1 MSSCL
6 ACQTHASAAC
16 THHEPMS
23 SDNLV
28 CIALGKR
35 IRALREARGWTQVEM
50 AVHLGINRGHLSDIE
65 RGKREIG
72 LLMLQVIAR
81 GLDTTMDKLLKG
93 L

>member
-1 MSSCL
+1 
-6 ACQTHASAAC
+6 
-16 THHEPMS
+16 MS

-35 IRALREARGWTQVEM
+35 VRALRQSKGWTQVDM

-72 LLMLQVIAR
+72 LLMLQVIAK
-81 GLDTTMDKLLKG
+81 GLDTTMARLLKG